1 VWTQQQLMQAVQA
14 AATAFEQGQLASA
27 KAQCEAVL
35 AEAPGE
41 PNASQIMA
49 LVLMREDNAEAAVA
63 HLRNAKQ
70 SMPNHPP
77 IQNMLGVALG
87 LTGNRTAAREEFV
100 KVKSLA
106 PDYLDARFNLAQL
119 EMDEN
124 EYPQALSEYNGI
136 LTAEPLNAEALAG
149 RAKVSLLL
157 HHIDDAIEDAEQA
170 LKIDENIVSAYLT
183 LAEAKLR
190 RGEAELARQFAMR
203 VVARKDISPSDRGN
217 ALGLAADAA
226 DRLQLY
232 DEAFANYT
240 ESNNAF
246 AFLSRHVMSEPPS
259 PYNPLTIRRLMDHLE
274 EVAGDAPPP
283 CADHQVA
290 FLIGFPRSGTTLL
303 EQVLAAH
310 PRVTSYGER
319 TALSDACGD
328 LVLSAEGLKKLAH
341 LDEGEATDYR
351 ANYWREIAK
360 LGPIPAKGDLYL
372 DKMPVNTVFLP
383 VIAKIFPRA
392 KILFAVRD
400 PRDVVLSCFQQRFTF
415 NQAMYQLLSLGKAA
429 KYYDQVMALGVKAR
443 ALFDLQIH
451 DVRYDDMVDDLEGQ
465 ARKVIEFLGLEWDPR
480 VLDYRDATKSRTVV
494 TPSAGQVVEPIYRR
508 SLGKWQ
514 NYEAQLAPVL
524 AQLAPWV
531 SHWGYG
537 DQN

>member
-1 VWTQQQLMQAVQA
+1 MLTQQQLMQAVQA
-14 AATAFEQGQLASA
+14 AAAALEQGQLASA
-27 KAQCEAVL
+27 KAQSETVL
-35 AEAPGE
+35 AAAPGE

-49 LVLMREDNAEAAVA
+49 LVLMREDNAQAAVT
-63 HLRNAKQ
+63 HLRNANQ
-70 SMPNHPP
+70 SMPDHPP
-77 IQNMLGVALG
+77 VLNMLGVALG
-87 LTGNRTAAREEFV
+87 PTGNRAAARKEFV
-100 KVKSLA
+100 KVKGLA

-119 EMDEN
+119 EIDEN
-124 EYPQALSEYNGI
+124 QFSQALTEYNDI
-136 LTAEPLNAEALAG
+136 LAAQPLNAEALAG
-149 RAKVSLLL
+149 RAKASLLL
-157 HHIDDAIEDAEQA
+157 HDIGDAIEDAEQG
-170 LKIDENIVSAYLT
+170 LKIDETNVSASLT

-190 RGEAELARQFAMR
+190 NGEAELGRQIALQ
-203 VVARKDISPSDRGN
+203 VVARKDIAPSDRAN
-217 ALGLAADAA
+217 AFGLAADAA
-226 DRLQLY
+226 DRLGLY
-232 DEAFANYT
+232 DEAFNNYT

-259 PYNPLTIRRLMDHLE
+259 PYNPLTIRKLMDHLKD
-274 EVAGDAPPP
+274 VAGDAPPP

-310 PRVTSYGER
+310 PQVTSHGER

-328 LVLSAEGLKKLAH
+328 LLLSEDGLNKLGH
-341 LDEGEATDYR
+341 LNEVQAAYYR
-351 ANYWREIAK
+351 TTYWQEIAK
-360 LGPIPAKGDLYL
+360 LGPLPAKGDIYL

-383 VIAKIFPRA
+383 VIAKVFPTA

-443 ALFDLQIH
+443 ELFELQIC
-451 DVRYDDMVDDLEGQ
+451 DLRYDDIVDDLEGQ
-465 ARKVIEFLGLEWDPR
+465 ARQAIEFLGLEWDPQ
-480 VLDYRDATKSRTVV
+480 VLDYRDSIKSRAVV

-508 SLGKWQ
+508 SLGKWK

-537 DQN
+537 DEN